1 MNDDREYNFQHA
13 VRGIAIVISNE
24 IFKSNDGSKMQ
35 PRKYAEIELSKM
47 NEMFAGLGYLV
58 MSFKDLT
65 AQQMYE
71 VIRTG
76 TVHVR
81 RDWEMLNYNYAY

>member
-1 MNDDREYNFQHA
+1 MNDNREYNFRHA

-24 IFKSNDGSKMQ
+24 IFDDGSKMR
-35 PRKYAEIELSKM
+35 PRTYAKIELSKM

-65 AQQMYE
+65 ATQMYE

-76 TVHVR
+76 QY
-81 RDWEMLNYNYAY
+81 M

>member
-1 MNDDREYNFQHA
+1 MKLKRNDVYDHREYNFRHE
-13 VRGIAIVISNE
+13 VRGIAVVISNGS
-24 IFKSNDGSKMQ
+24 FKSDNGSKME
-35 PRKYAEIELSKM
+35 PRTYAEIELRKM
-47 NEMFAGLGYLV
+47 NKMLAGLGYIV

-76 TVHVR
+76 KKRMGNV
-81 RDWEMLNYNYAY
+81 

>member
-1 MNDDREYNFQHA
+1 MNDDREYNFRHA

-24 IFKSNDGSKMQ
+24 IFELNDGSKMK
-35 PRKYAEIELSKM
+35 PRTYAKIELRKM
-47 NEMFAGLGYLV
+47 NEMFAGLGYIV

-65 AQQMYE
+65 ATQMEE

-76 TVHVR
+76 QY
-81 RDWEMLNYNYAY
+81 M